1 MVSRFVNLPI
11 GRKIAIVTGTI
22 LATFLVATV
31 VSVIQTTAA
40 TDRLTA
46 ADGLV
51 AFEQKAN
58 QYVSEMELQRALQA
72 EYLGDPRQAVLDEF
86 EGSAERAFG
95 IADELVAAFPDNA
108 ALIAAVNK
116 AKALDEIHDPLV
128 FDKYAPAV
136 REGRTAE
143 ATRYLAEAR
152 GLIQQFVVEAEK
164 AEKAVFTEVESER
177 AAAVANLSSARTLLI
192 VLVGLAL
199 LLGTGLSYLLY
210 RVITNP
216 LKELRERMWELA
228 EGDGDLTKRL
238 EVRSEDEV
246 GQVAKNFN
254 RFAATVHDIVRL
266 SSQASDGLAAN
277 ADTLVATAAEAGGA
291 VAQTASTVD
300 GMAAATTMQAE
311 RVTEVGGLVE
321 DMGVTISRAADAG
334 RSVARVA
341 AEADERAEHGEQ
353 SIGKVQAAMSTIEQS
368 VAGAHEVVAA
378 LGDRG
383 REIGAIVQTIGE
395 ISAQTNLLALN
406 AAIEAARA
414 GEHGRGFA
422 VVAEEVRKLAEQSQD
437 AVGSIAEIIGDLQ
450 QETER
455 AVSAMD
461 QGREE
466 VTQGA
471 AIVEEAG
478 SAFAAIRERV
488 SAVTG
493 EVDGVAAACTEL
505 EQAAL
510 TVQDRMSEVAAVS
523 QENAASGTEIAASVM
538 ETSAAADSVAT
549 TAKEVQAAVGYL
561 DELVGRFKVWEPD
574 QPDRRR
580 RIRTPDKQGEI
591 PRD

>member
-22 LATFLVATV
+22 LATFLVATLV
-31 VSVIQTTAA
+31 ATLQTTSAA
-40 TDRLTA
+40 NKLKD
-46 ADGLV
+46 ADALGV
-51 AFEQKAN
+51 YEEKAN
-58 QYVSEMELQRALQA
+58 QYVREMELQRALQA
-72 EYLGDPRQAVLDEF
+72 EYLGNPQQSVLDEF
-86 EGSAERAFG
+86 EGSAVRAFA
-95 IADELVAAFPDNA
+95 IADEMVKRFPENTVLLNA
-108 ALIAAVNK
+108 VKK

-136 REGRTAE
+136 RAGRTQE
-143 ATRYLAEAR
+143 AIGFLAQAR
-152 GLIQQFVVEAEK
+152 DLIQQFVAEATKARQAVIGEVEAK
-164 AEKAVFTEVESER
+164 HAE
-177 AAAVANLSSARTLLI
+177 AASALSAARTLQI
-192 VLVGLAL
+192 VLAMIAL
-199 LLGTGLSYLLY
+199 LLGIGLSYLLF

-216 LKELRERMWELA
+216 LRELKERMWELA
-228 EGDGDLTKRL
+228 EGDGDLTKRI
-238 EVRSEDEV
+238 EVRSTDEV

-266 SSQASDGLAAN
+266 SSQASDGLASN
-277 ADTLVATAAEAGGA
+277 ADTLVLTAAEAGEA

-321 DMGVTISRAADAG
+321 DMGVTIGRAADAG
-334 RSVARVA
+334 RSVAQVA
-341 AEADERAEHGEQ
+341 AEADDRAAEGER
-353 SIGKVQAAMSTIEQS
+353 SIARVQEAMSTIERS
-368 VAGAHEVVAA
+368 VEGAHEVVSA

-455 AVSAMD
+455 AVNAMD

-466 VTQGA
+466 VHAGA
-471 AIVEEAG
+471 EIVEHAG
-478 SAFAAIRERV
+478 SAFAAIRDRV
-488 SAVTG
+488 SAVSG
-493 EVDGVAAACTEL
+493 EVDGVASACSEL

-523 QENAASGTEIAASVM
+523 QENAASGTEIAASVQ
-538 ETSAAADSVAT
+538 ETSAAAESVAT

-580 RIRTPDKQGEI
+580 AIRTPDKQGEK
-591 PRD
+591 P

>member
-22 LATFLVATV
+22 LAMFLVATLV
-31 VSVIQTTAA
+31 ATLQTTSAA
-40 TDRLTA
+40 NQLKE
-46 ADGLV
+46 ADALGV
-51 AFEQKAN
+51 YEEKAN
-58 QYVSEMELQRALQA
+58 QYVREMELQRALQA
-72 EYLGDPRQAVLDEF
+72 EYLGNPQQSVLDEF

-95 IADELVAAFPDNA
+95 IADELVKRFPENA
-108 ALIAAVNK
+108 VLLTAVQK

-128 FDKYAPAV
+128 FDQYAPAV
-136 REGRTAE
+136 RAGRTQE
-143 ATRYLAEAR
+143 AVQHLAKAR
-152 GLIQQFVVEAEK
+152 DLILQFVTEAGK
-164 AEKAVFTEVESER
+164 ARQAVIREVTTRHDE
-177 AAAVANLSSARTLLI
+177 AASALSAARTLQI
-192 VLVGLAL
+192 VLATIAL
-199 LLGTGLSYLLY
+199 LLGIGLSYLLF
-210 RVITNP
+210 RMITNP
-216 LKELRERMWELA
+216 LKELKDRMWELA
-228 EGDGDLTKRL
+228 EGDGDLTKRI
-238 EVRSEDEV
+238 EVRSADEV

-266 SSQASDGLAAN
+266 SSQASDGLARN
-277 ADTLVATAAEAGGA
+277 ADTLVMTAAEAGEA
-291 VAQTASTVD
+291 VAQTAGTVD

-321 DMGVTISRAADAG
+321 DMGVTIGRAADAG
-334 RSVARVA
+334 RSVAQVA
-341 AEADERAEHGEQ
+341 AEADERAAEGER
-353 SIGKVQAAMSTIEQS
+353 SIARVQEAMSTIERS
-368 VAGAHEVVAA
+368 VEGAHEVVAA

-455 AVSAMD
+455 AVNAMD

-466 VTQGA
+466 VNAGA
-471 AIVEEAG
+471 EIVQHAG
-478 SAFAAIRERV
+478 SAFAAIRDRV
-488 SAVTG
+488 SAVSG
-493 EVDGVAAACTEL
+493 EVDGVASACEEL

-510 TVQDRMSEVAAVS
+510 TVQDRMSEVAA
-523 QENAASGTEIAASVM
+523 EIAASVQ
-538 ETSAAADSVAT
+538 ETSAAAESVAT

-580 RIRTPDKQGEI
+580 RIRTPEHQGEL
-591 PRD
+591 P